1 MTGGADPLEGAQ
13 AALSPAYQ
21 EDVCRLM
28 FTGARGA
35 EPLDLE
41 GLERKLAGRC
51 WALSLRDR
59 TRAGR
64 DLWARMEEDS
74 LTGAVSPLP
83 WPPDVKRSRTTI
95 CSSRRCASAWPP
107 LENGEDI
114 AP

>member
-1 MTGGADPLEGAQ
+1 MIRRLAVLVVLLTVLTGTAWASQGVLDTQSDA
-13 AALSPAYQ
+13 
-21 EDVCRLM
+21 
-28 FTGARGA
+28 
-35 EPLDLE
+35 LDLE

-74 LTGAVSPLP
+74 LTGLFLRSMAARCRKEPDNDMLQQAVRFGL
-83 WPPDVKRSRTTI
+83 
-95 CSSRRCASAWPP
+95 AA